1 MGEDQKKN
9 GEISVRGVCP
19 NLSVPRNS
27 LARELVLVAPAL
39 ASVRLVRS
47 VQTVRQPVAET
58 SLQYALAVTA
68 RELVFQGTS

>member
-1 MGEDQKKN
+1 MPLVR
-9 GEISVRGVCP
+9 SVAAIVHPVALHPLRDASIV
-19 NLSVPRNS
+19 

-39 ASVRLVRS
+39 ASVWLVRS

-58 SLQYALAVTA
+58 SLQYTLAVTA

>member
-1 MGEDQKKN
+1 MPLVR
-9 GEISVRGVCP
+9 SVAAIVHPVALHPLCDA
-19 NLSVPRNS
+19 SIV

-39 ASVRLVRS
+39 ASVWLVRS

-58 SLQYALAVTA
+58 SLQYTLAVTA